1 MHGTIV
7 ESSDCNLTS
16 ASVTALSW
24 FVVVDWLMSNGMVE
38 AKDICSQIDSVHM
51 VSHKAWCS
59 ELRMRLDCLLW
70 QLHL

>member
-1 MHGTIV
+1 MLASIAARVLALTGMHGTIV

-38 AKDICSQIDSVHM
+38 AKDICSQVLEHS
-51 VSHKAWCS
+51 
-59 ELRMRLDCLLW
+59 
-70 QLHL
+70 Q